1 MEFTE
6 EQLSQWLAD
15 FLWPL
20 ARIAAMLMAAPI
32 FSIRQIPVRFRMLL
46 AVLITVLVQP
56 VLPAAPMVPVFST
69 DALLILLQQLAIGVA
84 LGFLLQMAFNALIFG
99 GQVMAYSMGLGFAN
113 MMDPANGVQVPVV
126 SQFWLIL
133 AMLAFLLMNGHLVL
147 ISAIVDTFVV
157 LPVAADGL
165 GRAGIWELL
174 GWASRMFAA
183 GLVMAM
189 PVIISLLLI
198 NIGMGVVSRAAPQ
211 LNIFAIGFPITLMT
225 GFILIWITLPQ
236 VIGNFGGLVN
246 EAFETLKDPLKRA
259 QYLLTLHGQTRDSQH
274 TLNDPE
280 FLMQQM
286 ELREALDEV
295 RSTAD
300 AQGRLDGLLREIGG
314 MIQSQV
320 AQLAV
325 QFEESGVEHLAAA
338 AQTVQKMQFL
348 HKLHAETEALEAEL
362 EEAL

>member
-15 FLWPL
+15 FFWPL
-20 ARIAAMLMAAPI
+20 TRIAAMLMAAPI

-56 VLPAAPMVPVFST
+56 VLPSAPLVPVFSA
-69 DALLILLQQLAIGVA
+69 DSLLILLQQLAIGIA

-126 SQFWLIL
+126 AQFWLIL

-147 ISAIVDTFVV
+147 ISAVVDTFVV
-157 LPVAADGL
+157 LPIAVDGL
-165 GRAGIWELL
+165 SRAGIWELL

-211 LNIFAIGFPITLMT
+211 LNIFAIGFPITLMM

-236 VIGNFGGLVN
+236 VMGNFAGLVG
-246 EAFETLKDPLKRA
+246 ETL
-259 QYLLTLHGQTRDSQH
+259 
-274 TLNDPE
+274 N
-280 FLMQQM
+280 
-286 ELREALDEV
+286 
-295 RSTAD
+295 RSVTV
-300 AQGRLDGLLREIGG
+300 LGG
-314 MIQSQV
+314 
-320 AQLAV
+320 
-325 QFEESGVEHLAAA
+325 G
-338 AQTVQKMQFL
+338 
-348 HKLHAETEALEAEL
+348 
-362 EEAL
+362 